1 VSNSACLT
9 KGKLVEPIVAMRAPG
24 GVCQKATAMNVPNE
38 EDCPVPLSFLSDLMR
53 AQGVAAG
60 SLINTLEHPLRARLA
75 LFCYRRAHL
84 RQLAHAI
91 ASQCTREQLRDV
103 GLIAGDA
110 LFLASRETLAHAA
123 RPKIS
128 LAGVRAA

>member
-1 VSNSACLT
+1 MS
-9 KGKLVEPIVAMRAPG
+9 
-24 GVCQKATAMNVPNE
+24 VPNE
-38 EDCPVPLSFLSDLMR
+38 ENCPVPLSFLADLMR

-60 SLINTLEHPLRARLA
+60 SLINTLEHPVRAQLA

-91 ASQCTREQLRDV
+91 ACQCTREELREV

-110 LFLASRETLAHAA
+110 LFVASRENAMPSTG
-123 RPKIS
+123 RKIS
-128 LAGVRAA
+128 LAGTRAA

>member
-1 VSNSACLT
+1 
-9 KGKLVEPIVAMRAPG
+9 
-24 GVCQKATAMNVPNE
+24 MNVPNE
-38 EDCPVPLSFLSDLMR
+38 ESCPVPLSFLSDLMR

-60 SLINTLEHPLRARLA
+60 ALINTLEHPRRAELA

-91 ASQCTREQLRDV
+91 ASQCTQGQLRDV

-110 LFLASRETLAHAA
+110 LFIAAREAADSSA

-128 LAGVRAA
+128 LARIQAA